1 MNKTKE
7 AYKRVIVDFIVE
19 NYIELDR
26 NLNYSVRDMSGNE
39 INEKKSA
46 LKFMKNIIRTIT
58 VETDE
63 EVQKRIDEA
72 YDKIEEEK
80 R

>member
-19 NYIELDR
+19 NCVELDKKITHC
-26 NLNYSVRDMSGNE
+26 VRDMTGNE

-46 LKFMKNIIRTIT
+46 LKYMKNIIKTIT
-58 VETDE
+58 VESDE
-63 EVQKRIDEA
+63 E
-72 YDKIEEEK
+72 IEKMITEK
-80 R
+80 YRKK

>member
-19 NYIELDR
+19 NCVELD
-26 NLNYSVRDMSGNE
+26 NKITHCVRDMTENE

-46 LKFMKNIIRTIT
+46 LKYMKNIIKTIT
-58 VETDE
+58 IESDE
-63 EVQKRIDEA
+63 E
-72 YDKIEEEK
+72 IEKMITEK
-80 R
+80 YHKK